1 MRPRD
6 FCFETR
12 VQENMSVNKQNKKE
26 PSGVKKH
33 STMIQTTRKSDSS
46 SAAKKLQ
53 AVCGCC

>member
-26 PSGVKKH
+26 LSGVKK
-33 STMIQTTRKSDSS
+33 TLYYDSDH
-46 SAAKKLQ
+46 KKI
-53 AVCGCC
+53 